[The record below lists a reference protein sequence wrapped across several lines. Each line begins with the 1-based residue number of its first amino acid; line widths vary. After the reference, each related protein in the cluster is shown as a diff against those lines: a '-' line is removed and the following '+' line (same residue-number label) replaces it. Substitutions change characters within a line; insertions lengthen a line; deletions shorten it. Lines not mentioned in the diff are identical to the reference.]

1 MSNRLLINHKYIE
14 IQCDKNDWETH
25 NLVSQIPYVHS
36 NRTKTKF
43 RTSSRNIV
51 LVLKLFRGIDES
63 NVDTIPPSIR
73 EIWDMEINKQTR
85 TKALLEQGPQRPHG
99 WLYAHQQ
106 LGRELAEIH
115 DRYAFFYDTRTRQNT
130 YESTNHCR

>member
-1 MSNRLLINHKYIE
+1 MSNKLLINHKYIE
-14 IQCDKNDWETH
+14 IQCDKNDWETY

-43 RTSSRNIV
+43 RTTTRNIA
-51 LVLKLFRGIDES
+51 LVLKLFRNIDET
-63 NVDTIPPSIR
+63 NVDSLPPSIR

-85 TKALLEQGPQRPHG
+85 TKALLEHGPQRPCG

-130 YESTNHCR
+130 DEFTDNC

>member
-1 MSNRLLINHKYIE
+1 MSNKLLINHKYIE

-63 NVDTIPPSIR
+63 NVDTLPPSIR
-73 EIWDMEINKQTR
+73 EIWDMEINKQTS
-85 TKALLEQGPQRPHG
+85 TKALLEHGPQRPRG
-99 WLYAHQQ
+99 WLYVHQQ
-106 LGRELAEIH
+106 LGRELAEVH

-130 YESTNHCR
+130 DEFTDNC

>member
-1 MSNRLLINHKYIE
+1 VSNKLLINHKYIE

-43 RTSSRNIV
+43 RTSSHNIA

-63 NVDTIPPSIR
+63 NVDTLPPSIR
-73 EIWDMEINKQTR
+73 EIWDMEINKQTS
-85 TKALLEQGPQRPHG
+85 TKALLEHGPQRPHG

-130 YESTNHCR
+130 YESTNHC